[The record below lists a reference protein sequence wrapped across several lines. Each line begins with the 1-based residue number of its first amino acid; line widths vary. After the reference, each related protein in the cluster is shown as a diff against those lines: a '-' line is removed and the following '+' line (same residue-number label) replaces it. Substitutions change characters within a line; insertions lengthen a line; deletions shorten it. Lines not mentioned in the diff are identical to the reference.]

1 LFVCLFVWLNELVC
15 LFCNLCEFFARKRLE
30 CNVVQFKRFM
40 VVVDDAHSIYDG
52 NEWKTMKMDK
62 LILLVMLTCRI
73 RKDFAKKKLCGRK
86 QRYDTNKPLIVWPW
100 NWCPRR
106 KAKVH
111 TIYLP
116 NILLL
121 KMHMFFSQ
129 QFSFVTMIF
138 LLHFLEMKYDV
149 LECLNW
155 SFELCNFWFKVLK
168 IAKVASKYNLQF

>member
-1 LFVCLFVWLNELVC
+1 MYLFWLTELVC
-15 LFCNLCEFFARKRLE
+15 LICNLCEFFAKKRLE
-30 CNVVQFKRFM
+30 CNVAQFKRCM
-40 VVVDDAHSIYDG
+40 VVVDDAHSICDG
-52 NEWKTMKMDK
+52 NDWKTTKMNT

-73 RKDFAKKKLCGRK
+73 RKDFAKKHSCGRK

-121 KMHMFFSQ
+121 KMHMFFPQ
-129 QFSFVTMIF
+129 QFSFFTMIF
-138 LLHFLEMKYDV
+138 ILDFLEMKYDV

-155 SFELCNFWFKVLK
+155 SFKLCNFWFKMLK
-168 IAKVASKYNLQF
+168 IAKVASRFSLQF